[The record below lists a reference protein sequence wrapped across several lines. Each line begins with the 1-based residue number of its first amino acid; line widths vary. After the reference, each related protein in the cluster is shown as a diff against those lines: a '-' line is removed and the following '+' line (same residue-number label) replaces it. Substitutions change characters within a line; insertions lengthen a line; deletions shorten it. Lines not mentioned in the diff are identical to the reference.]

1 MLTTNTRPKT
11 ITMILVMLLVLAVV
25 SAVSI
30 FTSRIGFGAPRANRT
45 GSDGTTPSRGQANN
59 NGNFQGNTGNTQGDD
74 GNNIQGNNRNSQGR
88 ANQGGFNLFSL
99 TRTLGLSPQVMVYFN
114 IGLPIAGI
122 ALLLTSA
129 FGVWKKKGWGLNLAT
144 LLALIFLLAA
154 LPGFFSLGG
163 RNINWLRTGLNALSG
178 LATLPIM
185 VLSFLPSVRDH
196 FPKPVRKA
204 KAK

>member
-11 ITMILVMLLVLAVV
+11 IIVILAMLLVLAVV
-25 SAVSI
+25 SAVSML
-30 FTSRIGFGAPRANRT
+30 TSRIGFSAPRANRT

-59 NGNFQGNTGNTQGDD
+59 NGIFQGNTGNTQGDE
-74 GNNIQGNNRNSQGR
+74 GNTQGNNRNFQGR

-122 ALLLTSA
+122 ALLLASA

-178 LATLPIM
+178 VATLPILA
-185 VLSFLPSVRDH
+185 LSFLPSVRDY